1 MTDTSLDSEYA
12 VDQEFHSSFT
22 RNDRFSVIL
31 VMMLVTFAIGFGLIL
46 QQQTSTQTI
55 RYESRTAGI
64 SAQYPAGWLI
74 DERGDYVARMR
85 DPRARPFKTQ
95 FTIAAVPSGGQ
106 TTTRNILDG
115 LTIQRSADLA
125 AYRVLS
131 IEDFT
136 RGTTKYTEL
145 NFAYVDADPNPFIQ
159 RLPVVILGLDVV
171 IPNGSRS
178 IIVTYMAD
186 QDSFDKQ
193 RPVFDRFFSSIRY

>member
-1 MTDTSLDSEYA
+1 MTDTTLSGDFSADREY
-12 VDQEFHSSFT
+12 HSSFT

-31 VMMLVTFAIGFGLIL
+31 VMMLMTAAIGFGLL
-46 QQQTSTQTI
+46 LKQQNSARTI

-64 SAQYPAGWLI
+64 AAQYPAGWLL
-74 DERGDYVARMR
+74 DERGNYVARMR
-85 DPRARPFKTQ
+85 DPRSRPFKTT
-95 FTIAAVPSGGQ
+95 FTISAVPAGGQ

-136 RGTTKYTEL
+136 RGSTKYTQL
-145 NFAYVDADPNPFIQ
+145 SFAYVDADPNPFIQ
-159 RLPVVILGLDVV
+159 RLPVVILGIDVV

-186 QDSFDKQ
+186 QASFEKE
-193 RPVFDRFFSSIRY
+193 RPVFDQFFASIRY